1 MKIDFSPTGWGR
13 VVAFTVAGTLF
24 CVAAALFVDSFNFPN
39 LSEAALRRAI
49 LVNTILPTALAG
61 PFLFFL
67 LYKLRQLA
75 IAHRQLQL
83 IASTDSLTAVLN
95 RGAFTMLVDA
105 YLQKA
110 EQQLDLRAGAMLM
123 IDADHF
129 KSINDKFGHD
139 LGDTALKAIARTI
152 KSELRGAD
160 IVGRIGGEEFGV
172 FLPGAGQSDA
182 LAVAERI
189 RKSISEV
196 EFSPAGKTWPLSVS
210 VGVAVFNAAT
220 AYETLFVAADE
231 CLYTA
236 KANGRN
242 QVMMT
247 LLEDRSLELTATA
260 R

>member
-1 MKIDFSPTGWGR
+1 MKIDLSATGWGR
-13 VVAFTVAGTLF
+13 VVVLTVAGTLF
-24 CVAAALFVDSFNFPN
+24 CVAAALFVDSFNFEN

-49 LVNTILPTALAG
+49 LVNTLLPTFLAG

-75 IAHRQLQL
+75 IAHRQLQI

-110 EQQLDLRAGAMLM
+110 GQQRDLAAGAMLM

-139 LGDTALKAIARTI
+139 HGDAALKTIARAI
-152 KSELRGAD
+152 QGELRGAD

-189 RKSISEV
+189 RKSIAEA
-196 EFSPAGKTWPLSVS
+196 EFSPAGKAWPLSVS
-210 VGVAVFNAAT
+210 VGGAVFDT
-220 AYETLFVAADE
+220 TTTYDTLFVAADE

-242 QVMMT
+242 QVMLK
-247 LLEDRSLELTATA
+247 LLDERGLEAAA
-260 R
+260 RR